1 MDYRIER
8 WINGPAGHH
17 AGLDALMRGAANWGQ
32 WVFIALIA
40 GWFLF
45 GWARG
50 HARDRQGALTA
61 LAAAAGALLVNQ
73 GLSHLWGRDRP
84 FTDHPRVVHL
94 LIGHGADGSFPSDHA
109 AAAFAIA
116 AVLFAV
122 HRRLGAV
129 ALLAAAL
136 MSVARVYVGVHYP
149 GDVLAGALVGVAVA
163 ALLLTWLRPLM
174 TRVREIVDR
183 VIRALRLPLPHA
195 ATEG

>member
-17 AGLDALMRGAANWGQ
+17 AGLDAFMRDAATWGQ
-32 WVFIALIA
+32 WLFIALIA
-40 GWFLF
+40 GWFIA

-50 HARDRQGALTA
+50 RARDRQGALTA
-61 LAAAAGALLVNQ
+61 LIAAGGALLVNQ

-84 FTDHPRVVHL
+84 FADHPRVVHL

-116 AVLFAV
+116 AVLFVV
-122 HRRLGAV
+122 HRRIGTL

-136 MSVARVYVGVHYP
+136 MCIARVYVGVHYP
-149 GDVLAGALVGVAVA
+149 GDVLAGAVVGVAVA
-163 ALLLTWLRPLM
+163 GILLTWLRPLM
-174 TRVREIVDR
+174 TRLREIVDR
-183 VIRALRLPLPHA
+183 MIRALRLPRPHTA
-195 ATEG
+195 QEG